1 MLELSNTI
9 LIAINKAESFA
20 SDGDKKFTR
29 KRSHKFENGI
39 KEKKTKG
46 NRIQKSHHSV
56 KLNSRYVKLKLA
68 QLDDN
73 IKLSWSK
80 VTCDNSKQRL

>member
-39 KEKKTKG
+39 KEKKRRVTAFK
-46 NRIQKSHHSV
+46 NRTT
-56 KLNSRYVKLKLA
+56 L
-68 QLDDN
+68 
-73 IKLSWSK
+73 LSLIRG
-80 VTCDNSKQRL
+80 T

>member
-39 KEKKTKG
+39 KEKKTNG
-46 NRIQKSHHSV
+46 NRIQKSHHSG
-56 KLNSRYVKLKLA
+56 
-68 QLDDN
+68 
-73 IKLSWSK
+73 
-80 VTCDNSKQRL
+80 